1 MAIEFVGISI
11 NFLKDGWAR
20 GCILHVAVSSGDLD
34 RTASVSLPLEGD
46 GFEPSVPPDR
56 SSAGTYPVD
65 NRSDTP
71 RLFSSAARRR
81 LRATRIRSDPA
92 TSSANSPYFRPVS
105 PKGTRIHKWD
115 QEFESAFLQQRVG
128 CELGLG

>member
-46 GFEPSVPPDR
+46 GFEPVW
-56 SSAGTYPVD
+56 G
-65 NRSDTP
+65 
-71 RLFSSAARRR
+71 FSCQAV
-81 LRATRIRSDPA
+81 I
-92 TSSANSPYFRPVS
+92 F
-105 PKGTRIHKWD
+105 
-115 QEFESAFLQQRVG
+115 
-128 CELGLG
+128 GL